1 MGRFR
6 IIGTKTFT
14 PVCISR
20 HIDRRRQLRRS
31 RVGLTSIV
39 LAASVA
45 YFAPVAAWAA
55 PARAGPPLGGVKTRE
70 MRQYHGLEA
79 RQYHRVS
86 RSSAPV
92 SASLSRSLEFAN
104 SISTRVISR
113 LFTFH
118 SPNSTS
124 KVMIQTPVR
133 SNDRISPPN
142 DWSIGGQIGSENSRD
157 PRLMIRIGAT
167 LGLVYLAFLAVWF
180 WATRFRMK
188 PSSSAPS

>member
-6 IIGTKTFT
+6 IIGTKTHT

-20 HIDRRRQLRRS
+20 HIDRRRQLLRS
-31 RVGLTSIV
+31 RLGLTSIV

-45 YFAPVAAWAA
+45 YFAPVAAGAA
-55 PARAGPPLGGVKTRE
+55 PARAGPPAGAVQTAE
-70 MRQYHGLEA
+70 MGQYHGREA
-79 RQYHRVS
+79 RQYHRGA
-86 RSSAPV
+86 RSSAPA
-92 SASLSRSLEFAN
+92 SASLSRSREFVN
-104 SISTRVISR
+104 SISARVISR
-113 LFTFH
+113 VFTFY

-133 SNDRISPPN
+133 PNDWISPSNDR
-142 DWSIGGQIGSENSRD
+142 SIGGQIGSENSRD

-180 WATRFRMK
+180 WATRFRMR
-188 PSSSAPS
+188 PPSSAPS

>member
-6 IIGTKTFT
+6 IIGTKTST
-14 PVCISR
+14 TACTSR
-20 HIDRRRQLRRS
+20 HIERRRQLLRS
-31 RVGLTSIV
+31 GLGLTSIV

-45 YFAPVAAWAA
+45 YFAPVAAVAA

-92 SASLSRSLEFAN
+92 SASLSRSPEFGN
-104 SISTRVISR
+104 SISARVISR
-113 LFTFH
+113 LFTSH

-124 KVMIQTPVR
+124 KVMIQTSVR
-133 SNDRISPPN
+133 SNHRISAPN
-142 DWSIGGQIGSENSRD
+142 DRSIGRQIGSGNGSD

-180 WATRFRMK
+180 WATRFRMR

>member
-14 PVCISR
+14 TVCISR

-55 PARAGPPLGGVKTRE
+55 PARAGPPARGVQTAE
-70 MRQYHGLEA
+70 MRQYHGLVA
-79 RQYHRVS
+79 PQYHRVG

-92 SASLSRSLEFAN
+92 SASLSRSREFAN
-104 SISTRVISR
+104 SISTGVISR
-113 LFTFH
+113 LFTVG
-118 SPNSTS
+118 SPNSTA
-124 KVMIQTPVR
+124 KVMIQTSVR

-142 DWSIGGQIGSENSRD
+142 GRSIGGQIGSENSRD
-157 PRLMIRIGAT
+157 LRLMIRIGAT
-167 LGLVYLAFLAVWF
+167 LALVYLAFLAVWF
-180 WATRFRMK
+180 WATRFRMR

>member
-14 PVCISR
+14 AVCISR
-20 HIDRRRQLRRS
+20 HIYRRRQLLRS
-31 RVGLTSIV
+31 RLGLTSIV
-39 LAASVA
+39 LAVSVA
-45 YFAPVAAWAA
+45 YFAPVAAGAA
-55 PARAGPPLGGVKTRE
+55 LARAGPPTRGVQTPE
-70 MRQYHGLEA
+70 MGQYHSLGA
-79 RQYHRVS
+79 PQYHRVG

-92 SASLSRSLEFAN
+92 SASLSRSREFAN
-104 SISTRVISR
+104 SISTGVISR
-113 LFTFH
+113 LFTFG
-118 SPNSTS
+118 SPNSTA
-124 KVMIQTPVR
+124 KVMIQTSVR

-142 DWSIGGQIGSENSRD
+142 GRSIGGQIGSENSRD

-180 WATRFRMK
+180 WATRFRMR

>member
-6 IIGTKTFT
+6 IIGTKILTT
-14 PVCISR
+14 VCISR
-20 HIDRRRQLRRS
+20 HSDRCRQLRRS
-31 RVGLTSIV
+31 RFGLTSIV

-55 PARAGPPLGGVKTRE
+55 PARAGPPARGVQTAE
-70 MRQYHGLEA
+70 MRQYHGLVA
-79 RQYHRVS
+79 SQYHRVG

-92 SASLSRSLEFAN
+92 SASLSRSREFAN
-104 SISTRVISR
+104 SISARVISP
-113 LFTFH
+113 LFTSH
-118 SPNSTS
+118 SPNLTS
-124 KVMIQTPVR
+124 KIIIQTSIR

-142 DWSIGGQIGSENSRD
+142 GRSIGGQIGSENSSD

-167 LGLVYLAFLAVWF
+167 LALVYLAFLAVWF
-180 WATRFRMK
+180 WATRFRMR

>member
-14 PVCISR
+14 AVCISR
-20 HIDRRRQLRRS
+20 HIYRRRQLLRS
-31 RVGLTSIV
+31 RLGLTSIV

-55 PARAGPPLGGVKTRE
+55 PARAGPPTGGVQTAE
-70 MRQYHGLEA
+70 MGQYHGLEA
-79 RQYHRVS
+79 RQYHRGG
-86 RSSAPV
+86 RSSAPA
-92 SASLSRSLEFAN
+92 SASLSRSRKFAN
-104 SISTRVISR
+104 SISAQVISR

-142 DWSIGGQIGSENSRD
+142 DRSIGEQIGSENSRD
-157 PRLMIRIGAT
+157 LRLMIRIGAT
-167 LGLVYLAFLAVWF
+167 LALVYLAFLAVWF
-180 WATRFRMK
+180 WATRFRMR

>member
-6 IIGTKTFT
+6 IIGTKTST
-14 PVCISR
+14 TACISR
-20 HIDRRRQLRRS
+20 HIEQRRQLRRS
-31 RVGLTSIV
+31 RLGLTSIV

-45 YFAPVAAWAA
+45 YFAPVAAGAA
-55 PARAGPPLGGVKTRE
+55 PVRAGPPIGAVKAAE

-79 RQYHRVS
+79 TQYHRER

-92 SASLSRSLEFAN
+92 SASLSRSREFAN
-104 SISTRVISR
+104 SISARVISR
-113 LFTFH
+113 LFTSH

-124 KVMIQTPVR
+124 KFMIQTPVR
-133 SNDRISPPN
+133 SNDRISAPN
-142 DWSIGGQIGSENSRD
+142 DRSIGRQIGSGNGRD

-180 WATRFRMK
+180 WATRFRMR

>member
-6 IIGTKTFT
+6 IIGTKTST
-14 PVCISR
+14 TACTSR
-20 HIDRRRQLRRS
+20 HIERRRQLLRS
-31 RVGLTSIV
+31 GLGLTSIV

-45 YFAPVAAWAA
+45 YFAPVAAVAA

-92 SASLSRSLEFAN
+92 SASLSRSREFGN
-104 SISTRVISR
+104 SISARVISR
-113 LFTFH
+113 LFTSH

-124 KVMIQTPVR
+124 KVMIQTPVG
-133 SNDRISPPN
+133 SNDRISAPN
-142 DWSIGGQIGSENSRD
+142 DRSIGRQIGSGNGSD

-180 WATRFRMK
+180 WATRFRMR

>member
-6 IIGTKTFT
+6 IIGTKILTT
-14 PVCISR
+14 VCISR
-20 HIDRRRQLRRS
+20 HSDRRRQLRRS
-31 RVGLTSIV
+31 RFGLTSIV

-45 YFAPVAAWAA
+45 YFAPVAAAAA
-55 PARAGPPLGGVKTRE
+55 PPRAGPPLGGVKTRE

-92 SASLSRSLEFAN
+92 SASLSRSPEFGN
-104 SISTRVISR
+104 SISARVISR
-113 LFTFH
+113 LFTSH

-133 SNDRISPPN
+133 SNHRISPPN
-142 DWSIGGQIGSENSRD
+142 DRSIGGQIGSENSRD

-167 LGLVYLAFLAVWF
+167 LGLIYLAFLAVWF
-180 WATRFRMK
+180 WATRFRMR
-188 PSSSAPS
+188 PPSSAPS